1 MLNALVTEANS
12 GTMPVVGIPSTLH
25 PASPVWQAA
34 TSNTRLPFL
43 ADQAGLGLFS
53 IGDLVLISGGILILA
68 ICLQQNLKPKSSLNS
83 CRLGWALRDTNGS
96 PTEA

>member
-25 PASPVWQAA
+25 PASPVWKAA

-68 ICLQQNLKPKSSLNS
+68 ICLQRNLKPKSILNS
-83 CRLGWALRDTNGS
+83 CGLGWALRDTTGS